1 MSESLPEVY
10 LARHGETEW
19 TITRQHTGRTDLR
32 LTGAARTTR
41 GACASGSVAWPSI
54 GSSSA
59 RCNERVGRASWPASA
74 IGP

>member
-1 MSESLPEVY
+1 MSELLPEVF

-32 LTGAARTTR
+32 LTGAVRTMHE
-41 GACASGSVAWPSI
+41 ASPSGSGAWPSI

-59 RCNERVGRASWPASA
+59 RCSERVGPASWPASA